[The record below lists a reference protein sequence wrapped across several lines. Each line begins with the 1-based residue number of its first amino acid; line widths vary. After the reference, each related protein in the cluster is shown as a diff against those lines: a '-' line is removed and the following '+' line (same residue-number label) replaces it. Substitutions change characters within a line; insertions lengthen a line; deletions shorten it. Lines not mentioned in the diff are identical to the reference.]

1 MRRSS
6 RPSRYAFP
14 KSAARSC
21 AVMKYALN
29 PERMASS
36 ASATLKCVF
45 PTPGGPKNHV
55 AGFVNESQ
63 RTQLPNLPIIQRWL
77 KTEIELF
84 EGFHKGE
91 MRQLQS
97 RPQIP
102 SPSCFHLAAQ
112 QLIEKVR
119 IARLFLRRLFQQV
132 LEPGF
137 HRL

>member
-1 MRRSS
+1 MR
-6 RPSRYAFP
+6 FP
-14 KSAARSC
+14 HARW
-21 AVMKYALN
+21 
-29 PERMASS
+29 
-36 ASATLKCVF
+36 TQ
-45 PTPGGPKNHV
+45 KNHV

-119 IARLFLRRLFQQV
+119 VARLFLRRLFEQV
-132 LEPGF
+132 PGKRCLAMDLDRDARDCAQTCF
-137 HRL
+137 VSTGSGAPAASVVLAPPSFRRSLT